1 MRVLILANFGM
12 GLYKLRREL
21 VEELIKRNHEVFV
34 SVPNDDYVPRLE
46 KLGCRYV
53 RTELDRRGTNPI
65 ADLKLL
71 LSYIKTIKRIKP
83 DVVLTYTIKPNVYG
97 GIACRFT
104 NTPYVANV
112 TGLGTSIETKGL
124 TQKIAL
130 FLYRIGLKEACCVF
144 FQNESN
150 RQFFCQNRIVEV
162 RTRTIPGSGVN
173 LHDHPFEEYPSERD
187 GIRFLFIGRIMRAKG
202 IDDLLEA
209 ATRVVKEYPVV
220 SFDLVGGSEEDY
232 LNQ

>member
-12 GLYKLRREL
+12 GLYKFRREL

-130 FLYRIGLKEACCVF
+130 FLYRIGLKE
-144 FQNESN
+144 
-150 RQFFCQNRIVEV
+150 
-162 RTRTIPGSGVN
+162 
-173 LHDHPFEEYPSERD
+173 
-187 GIRFLFIGRIMRAKG
+187 
-202 IDDLLEA
+202 
-209 ATRVVKEYPVV
+209 VK
-220 SFDLVGGSEEDY
+220 S
-232 LNQ
+232 

>member
-83 DVVLTYTIKPNVYG
+83 DVVLTYTIKPSSVQYD
-97 GIACRFT
+97 
-104 NTPYVANV
+104 
-112 TGLGTSIETKGL
+112 
-124 TQKIAL
+124 
-130 FLYRIGLKEACCVF
+130 
-144 FQNESN
+144 
-150 RQFFCQNRIVEV
+150 
-162 RTRTIPGSGVN
+162 GVN
-173 LHDHPFEEYPSERD
+173 SRS
-187 GIRFLFIGRIMRAKG
+187 RVAK
-202 IDDLLEA
+202 
-209 ATRVVKEYPVV
+209 
-220 SFDLVGGSEEDY
+220 
-232 LNQ
+232 Q